1 MMSSSPTL
9 HRRTDTCV
17 VPGRVPTA
25 IGAVL
30 STLLLL
36 AIATPTH
43 AQTIED
49 ASTASLPDAPSSS
62 LAGAQ
67 TINPPS
73 ASAVNKPYTAVAP
86 ITEKYIPDGVQAPPL
101 TAGDKIDQT
110 AHDLYT
116 PTSFIGFV
124 AAAGYSH
131 IVRGQPNYG
140 ADRGAFGQRLGAAAI
155 RDTSQDV
162 FQGMVFAPLLHQDPR
177 YYREGDSYSVP
188 HRLLYAITRPLI
200 TRADNGHQTINS
212 SLLLAYASAAGLTAA
227 YYPKSNHNFRDVSS
241 TFGASIGGAA
251 LGYAF
256 HEFVGDAKKLVHR
269 HHTEGQ

>member
-1 MMSSSPTL
+1 MS
-9 HRRTDTCV
+9 V
-17 VPGRVPTA
+17 
-25 IGAVL
+25 
-30 STLLLL
+30 LLLL
-36 AIATPTH
+36 AFAAPAL
-43 AQTIED
+43 AQTAED
-49 ASTASLPDAPSSS
+49 ASVAVLPDAPRPS
-62 LAGAQ
+62 LAEAQ
-67 TINPPS
+67 STGPAPS
-73 ASAVNKPYTAVAP
+73 AAVRQSGTIVAP

-101 TAGDKIDQT
+101 TAADKIDQT

-116 PTSFIGFV
+116 PASFIGFV
-124 AAAGYSH
+124 VAAGYSH

-140 ADRGAFGQRLGAAAI
+140 ADRAAFGQRIGAAAI

-200 TRADNGHQTINS
+200 TRDDDGHQRLNS
-212 SLLLAYASAAGLTAA
+212 SLLLGYASAAGLTAA
-227 YYPKSNHNFRDVSS
+227 YYPESNHNLHDVSS

-251 LGYAF
+251 LGFAF
-256 HEFVGDAKKLVHR
+256 REFTGDATRLIHR